1 MIWALASVLTNASSQ
16 NNALRED
23 VVFVMVES
31 FDSHATDAHLHL
43 NLTVQQHW
51 GQMCLLYILLIVFSL
66 DSVCCF
72 KFPGVLQ
79 QQLEEHCAMLMSVC
93 AYV

>member
-1 MIWALASVLTNASSQ
+1 MLTNASSQ
-16 NNALRED
+16 NNALSED

-31 FDSHATDAHLHL
+31 FDSHATDVHLHL

-72 KFPGVLQ
+72 KSPGVLQ
-79 QQLEEHCAMLMSVC
+79 QQLRHVNESMCVC
-93 AYV
+93 LGSTS